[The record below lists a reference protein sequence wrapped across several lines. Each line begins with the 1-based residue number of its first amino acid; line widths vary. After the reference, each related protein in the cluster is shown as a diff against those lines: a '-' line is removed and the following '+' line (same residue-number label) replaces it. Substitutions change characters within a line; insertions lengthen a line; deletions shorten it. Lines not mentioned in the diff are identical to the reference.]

1 MKFLRAPF
9 LREHLRWLLSKEK
22 RQGMNKNAS
31 KEIYSFSLWDGNK
44 DQADVLES
52 HVKTTE
58 GVENLLIVTNYHL
71 FDKVTTQ
78 NEKKFNFN
86 SFDKTIMITWF
97 TANPNK
103 VYKRS

>member
-22 RQGMNKNAS
+22 RQGLNKNAS

-52 HVKTTE
+52 HVKTDWRS
-58 GVENLLIVTNYHL
+58 GKLTNRYKLSFIWQSYNAKWKEVQLQL
-71 FDKVTTQ
+71 F
-78 NEKKFNFN
+78 
-86 SFDKTIMITWF
+86 W
-97 TANPNK
+97 
-103 VYKRS
+103 